1 MSGLPGLVKPS
12 LAMPGLHVLEVL
24 GSRWSAE
31 VLFLGAIAS
40 SNQLLNESIAL
51 DGRRDWS
58 RVIQ

>member
-1 MSGLPGLVKPS
+1 MI
-12 LAMPGLHVLEVL
+12 

-31 VLFLGAIAS
+31 VLFFGAIAS
-40 SNQLLNESIAL
+40 SNQLLNASIAL